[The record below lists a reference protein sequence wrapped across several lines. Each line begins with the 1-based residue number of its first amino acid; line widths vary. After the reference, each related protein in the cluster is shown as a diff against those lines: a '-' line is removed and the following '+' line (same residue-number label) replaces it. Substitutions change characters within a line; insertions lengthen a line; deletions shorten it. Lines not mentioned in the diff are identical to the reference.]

1 MKDDSRLGGLLYSHH
16 DAYVQC
22 WPPAKACDA
31 NHSRMLALFVRFPLD
46 F

>member
-1 MKDDSRLGGLLYSHH
+1 MSAQLWSSVIRGLKEPPP
-16 DAYVQC
+16 A
-22 WPPAKACDA
+22 PAKACDA